1 MCFSLNHVFIS
12 SGLVPIKGLTGTQ
25 NPSSVQP
32 FIDKNILKKGYEKAV
47 KEFLDEKR
55 RRIQEEQTQR
65 VPIIGPKLVPVRTM
79 TLRSDRPP
87 PVETT
92 RATTAMSA
100 KRNKRRKSQSHEC
113 TSMEPNTKNHLRKQM
128 QMTTNSQGKSRLP
141 VAESHSNPVKTMTL
155 RSKSYLRHPPSLAE
169 VTEAKPAN
177 QQCAT
182 RKSARI
188 AGKAAK

>member
-1 MCFSLNHVFIS
+1 M
-12 SGLVPIKGLTGTQ
+12 VPIKGLTDTQ

-79 TLRSDRPP
+79 TLRSDPPP

-100 KRNKRRKSQSHEC
+100 KRNKRRNLRSSESQSHEC
-113 TSMEPNTKNHLRKQM
+113 NSMEPNTKNHLRKQM

-155 RSKSYLRHPPSLAE
+155 RSKSHLRHPPSVAE

-188 AGKAAK
+188 AEKAAK